1 MFRSLTR
8 PSVIF
13 LSSRATFLVPDSD
26 AYSLHVSNNM
36 QHTVPCVIGVDE
48 IEGVCHVLS
57 NLSLHVMPNLS
68 NIQT

>member
-8 PSVIF
+8 PSVTF
-13 LSSRATFLVPDSD
+13 LSSRATFLVPDSG
-26 AYSLHVSNNM
+26 LHVSNNM